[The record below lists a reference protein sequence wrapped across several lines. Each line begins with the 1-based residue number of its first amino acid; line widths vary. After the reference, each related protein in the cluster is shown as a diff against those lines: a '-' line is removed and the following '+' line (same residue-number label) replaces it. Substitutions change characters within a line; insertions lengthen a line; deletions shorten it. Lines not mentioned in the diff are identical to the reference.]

1 MLFIWVPL
9 SWPPFILQFPLKGP
23 HTKWAPVMVLIGM
36 LFNTNTPQLY
46 KSPETQL
53 RIDYSYQYYAEITNQ
68 ATQRGLTDCASA
80 IFIIMR
86 HGFFRSLSRSLCSF
100 SSSIIQS
107 RFEMNHWLLWQQI
120 ASDFQAFIIHIEY
133 NLGTIPDFSRNFC
146 FMWYNSHNTNWC
158 KSNNL

>member
-46 KSPETQL
+46 KPPETQL

-80 IFIIMR
+80 ILLLWDKVFS
-86 HGFFRSLSRSLCSF
+86 GLSLSISLFFFLFNNSV
-100 SSSIIQS
+100 SVWNESQVTMATDSKRLPGIHHTYWVQS
-107 RFEMNHWLLWQQI
+107 GYYTRLQ
-120 ASDFQAFIIHIEY
+120 
-133 NLGTIPDFSRNFC
+133 
-146 FMWYNSHNTNWC
+146 
-158 KSNNL
+158 

>member
-1 MLFIWVPL
+1 MFFIWVPL

-86 HGFFRSLSRSLCSF
+86 QGFFRSLSRSLFFFLFNNSV
-100 SSSIIQS
+100 SVWNESLVTMATDSKRLPGIHHTYWVQS
-107 RFEMNHWLLWQQI
+107 GYYTRLQ
-120 ASDFQAFIIHIEY
+120 
-133 NLGTIPDFSRNFC
+133 
-146 FMWYNSHNTNWC
+146 
-158 KSNNL
+158 